1 MDWFSNSY
9 WCKISCHEYC
19 TAHCSTLAVFLLRV
33 PTSLQYVLLFCLLY
47 YFFSALGT
55 VVWYLLILYVI
66 FLLRVSSVLNRDSSQ
81 FGKKFM
87 FDKNEDTCWN
97 SDQVCV
103 VYIRDFKIQRRDSN
117 KTVAW
122 NANLHKKESSEE
134 KSNFVVAC
142 FYSLIVKLGIFT
154 LWSGKNRKE
163 MYKKSVMHV
172 RSCCFAY

>member
-1 MDWFSNSY
+1 M
-9 WCKISCHEYC
+9 YC
-19 TAHCSTLAVFLLRV
+19 
-33 PTSLQYVLLFCLLY
+33 LFCLVY

-103 VYIRDFKIQRRDSN
+103 VCIRDFKIQRLDSN
-117 KTVAW
+117 KNVA
-122 NANLHKKESSEE
+122 
-134 KSNFVVAC
+134 
-142 FYSLIVKLGIFT
+142 
-154 LWSGKNRKE
+154 
-163 MYKKSVMHV
+163 
-172 RSCCFAY
+172 

>member
-1 MDWFSNSY
+1 M
-9 WCKISCHEYC
+9 YC
-19 TAHCSTLAVFLLRV
+19 
-33 PTSLQYVLLFCLLY
+33 LFCLLY

-117 KTVAW
+117 KNVA
-122 NANLHKKESSEE
+122 
-134 KSNFVVAC
+134 
-142 FYSLIVKLGIFT
+142 
-154 LWSGKNRKE
+154 
-163 MYKKSVMHV
+163 
-172 RSCCFAY
+172 

>member
-1 MDWFSNSY
+1 M
-9 WCKISCHEYC
+9 YC
-19 TAHCSTLAVFLLRV
+19 
-33 PTSLQYVLLFCLLY
+33 LFCLLY

-117 KTVAW
+117 KNVAW
-122 NANLHKKESSEE
+122 NANLHKKESSERE
-134 KSNFVVAC
+134 IKFRRCLFLFSNREVRHFYAVVGQKQERNVQKKCDERADLLFCLLNLLFFWHSFCRQHCWIFKSILSS
-142 FYSLIVKLGIFT
+142 SLYCDLF
-154 LWSGKNRKE
+154 
-163 MYKKSVMHV
+163 
-172 RSCCFAY
+172 